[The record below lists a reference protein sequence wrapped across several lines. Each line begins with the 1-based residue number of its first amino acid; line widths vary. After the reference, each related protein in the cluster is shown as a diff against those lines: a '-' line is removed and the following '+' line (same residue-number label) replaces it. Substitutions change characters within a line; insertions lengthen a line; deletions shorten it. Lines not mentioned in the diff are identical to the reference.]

1 MALQCIGSLKAVQRD
16 RWFSLVPAPGVERH
30 HDANEVIAMSS
41 RMTVTDNDEPLVTVL
56 LPVRNGGKT
65 IRAALGSLIFQTY
78 SSMEIMILDD
88 GSTDDTLDVVAACND
103 PRVRLVRDELHRGLA
118 ARLNQGI
125 DLARGK
131 FIARMDADDVAFPER
146 IQEQVRYLESHPEVD
161 LLGAR
166 ALVFRSAED
175 VIGLLPFRASHAQ
188 LCATPCRGIPLAHPT
203 WMGRLQWFRQHRYR
217 NPEVLRAEDQELLLR
232 AAPVSTYACLDK
244 VLLGYRQHPFALS
257 KVLLA
262 RRELLAAQLSL
273 FAGRGQWSRVFCAV
287 ALTLAKM
294 AVDLMCALP
303 GGNRLFFTRMAFA
316 YQPSD
321 LKALQA
327 ALDSGD

>member
-1 MALQCIGSLKAVQRD
+1 
-16 RWFSLVPAPGVERH
+16 
-30 HDANEVIAMSS
+30 
-41 RMTVTDNDEPLVTVL
+41 MTVTDNDEPLVTVL

-65 IRAALGSLIFQTY
+65 IGAALRSLIRQTF

-88 GSTDDTLDVVAACND
+88 GSTDDTLEVVAAFND
-103 PRVRLVRDELHRGLA
+103 SRVRIIRDGQHRGLA

-146 IQEQVRYLESHPEVD
+146 IQEQVRYLESHPDVD
-161 LLGAR
+161 LLGTR
-166 ALVFRSAED
+166 AIVFRSAQD

-188 LCATPCRGIPLAHPT
+188 ICATPCRGIPLAHPT
-203 WMGRLQWFRQHRYR
+203 WMGRPQWFRQHRYR

-232 AAPVSTYACLDK
+232 AAPVSKYACLDK
-244 VLLGYRQHPFALS
+244 VLLGYRQHSFALS

-262 RRELLAAQLSL
+262 RRQLLAAQLSL
-273 FAGRGQWSRVFCAV
+273 FAGRGEWSHAFCAV
-287 ALTLAKM
+287 MLALAKM
-294 AVDLMCALP
+294 TVDLMCALP
-303 GGNRLFFTRMAFA
+303 YGNRLFFARMSFSF
-316 YQPSD
+316 QPAD

-327 ALDSGD
+327 ALGGED